1 MKSRRWGKSA
11 VILATVFGMI
21 LTAFAP
27 VFMSQ
32 SAYAAL
38 ADVSGN
44 EIVKKDAA
52 YNTLDCLR
60 AISEPGQVNTV
71 DGINDIRNFNWQ
83 GYDHHS
89 QPSDREFMLMLDKGG
104 NVDYDGFSCYWEA
117 IPYAFTA
124 LGKSVSASSSDTDKI
139 QVLCDLGYVQT
150 RLSANTP
157 SVCPESA
164 GMTRGSTDQLTHVA
178 GKTWARPSGFLSA
191 KGSDYAGAYMNYL
204 PDKNMPLA
212 SGDGCY
218 TDVPTDGTW
227 PEGFDHTTVY
237 VADYS
242 GGNMV
247 VRPKLLRTSGGGA
260 GSEFCGEKH
269 KYFSATV
276 SGTTITLGTYAQAF
290 ANDVGAKAVL
300 AGSADDTSDD
310 TTNDDST
317 TVGTDQDPCYAAQTH
332 GFGWIVCPGMTWMTA
347 AIDGLVGWITGGLQW
362 TMLTDTA
369 GDSGATIR
377 DVWASM
383 LTLANIAFAIAF
395 MIIIYS
401 TATSS
406 GISNYGIKKILPRLV
421 VAAVGVNLSFYLCA
435 ALADLSNIA
444 GVGLNDLIMARMSG
458 GNNGATMFGTLWDG
472 LLKAGVTLLIVIFT
486 WATVFIGMLTIFI
499 AIALR
504 TVALTMLVIVS
515 PLAIVA
521 SLLPNTEKWFKKW
534 RDTYIQLLVVYPAFM
549 AVWAGCRLV
558 ANVATNIGAD
568 WSWMISSLATLA
580 PLAVIIPLFKSTSG
594 LMGKMTSLTEKG
606 IGAAGGNALKGLNKK
621 SNAYLRDRGAR
632 VAKNAVAGR
641 ISEAGQE
648 AGERGKEVAA
658 LEKKK
663 AESWTQ
669 ADDARLKSLNDRVI
683 AGETLVGDEL
693 KEHNDLAQK
702 QVAHASG
709 AIQDWG
715 ASDEAELGKARTAK
729 AEADRRYSRR
739 ANGLLRKGV
748 FMASDMRFN
757 KANREAETKRTE
769 QSELARRLSQDD
781 AYRARYAGVTAGM
794 SAAEADARMNRAL
807 NQASAIGNK
816 ASEEERSNFGSLLSD
831 ASTIS
836 DSEKGQ
842 FGTAENFSNA
852 MAANLVK
859 DPDYEVTI
867 SNNGVERKLS
877 WKTMTDNERLVVFQ
891 QAASMG
897 SSPEVATTSN
907 ALDTGKLFDDPAL
920 QNAAA
925 SMVVK
930 SGNKGFWAQGA
941 NVANSAAGKV
951 TTAAQKTINVTKA
964 PIAAGVMSSFDKG
977 AHWGDVVASMPDV
990 AALAAKPGPEG
1001 DDARASLTNLRNA
1014 IRANLSQPGGSRY
1027 VAAVGS
1033 EYREILR
1040 AAGVDDAD
1048 IEALFNST
1056 GADADMVSDAMTR
1069 KETKANGISPK
1080 LMT

>member
-1 MKSRRWGKSA
+1 M
-11 VILATVFGMI
+11 ATLLSGSS
-21 LTAFAP
+21 AFAYTAVGAP
-27 VFMSQ
+27 GKIGDIPRVKQ
-32 SAYAAL
+32 QAAW
-38 ADVSGN
+38 
-44 EIVKKDAA
+44 
-52 YNTLDCLR
+52 NTLGCLN
-60 AISEPGQVNTV
+60 ALNHPASDSDTIN
-71 DGINDIRNFNWQ
+71 GINDITSFNWPSS
-83 GYDHHS
+83 GWTSSGNNGDLRLGIATSGGVYADKS
-89 QPSDREFMLMLDKGG
+89 QNTGCTK
-104 NVDYDGFSCYWEA
+104 EA
-117 IPYAFTA
+117 TPYAFTA
-124 LGKSVSASSSDTDKI
+124 LGKNISASSSTADKMNL
-139 QVLCDLGYVQT
+139 LCEIGYTQT
-150 RLSANTP
+150 KMSSNSSTAPRSNCASTTTRGNDDQFAH
-157 SVCPESA
+157 SA
-164 GMTRGSTDQLTHVA
+164 GATQWTLPARPLTREAELYVTFATMISDSSNSGDCWKPATSDGTTVA
-178 GKTWARPSGFLSA
+178 GYTQTNIITIGTNADRLLVKPILW
-191 KGSDYAGAYMNYL
+191 KDGS
-204 PDKNMPLA
+204 
-212 SGDGCY
+212 SC
-218 TDVPTDGTW
+218 W
-227 PEGFDHTTVY
+227 
-237 VADYS
+237 
-242 GGNMV
+242 
-247 VRPKLLRTSGGGA
+247 
-260 GSEFCGEKH
+260 GSE
-269 KYFSATV
+269 YVTTNSAT
-276 SGTTITLGTYAQAF
+276 TLSSYAQAF
-290 ANDVGAKAVL
+290 SNETGIKIGVDDGDGSATDPTDPDSSNTDVGTA
-300 AGSADDTSDD
+300 
-310 TTNDDST
+310 
-317 TVGTDQDPCYAAQTH
+317 QDPCYAAQTH

-458 GNNGATMFGTLWDG
+458 GNNGATMFGSLWDG

-606 IGAAGGNALKGLNKK
+606 IGAAGGNALKNLNKK
-621 SNAYLRDRGAR
+621 SNAYLRDRSAR

-693 KEHNDLAQK
+693 KEHNDLVQK

-709 AIQDWG
+709 AIQGWS

-930 SGNKGFWAQGA
+930 SGNKGFWVQGA